1 MKKNKIAL
9 ITIFL
14 ILTISVLLYFVP
26 INQLIGKLPFI
37 NRFYNN
43 TTLEISTKTGVAR
56 VWINGKD
63 HGETPTN
70 IEDLPEGSYL
80 VELQKVVDEEAF
92 YKKHSFQIELTRN
105 TSARIDLEIGPED
118 LLHGAILYYT
128 PIRTTSDEGFLTI
141 ISDVD
146 DSRVFLD
153 GEFLKVSPITNLGL
167 RENQYEIKVLA
178 PGHEEVAVPVLLRNN
193 YVLNLK
199 TFHFPIPV
207 SFESIEED
215 NPELETESLEED
227 MEVVEE
233 EEEVLNESN
242 VDEQ

>member
-14 ILTISVLLYFVP
+14 ILAISVLLYFVP
-26 INQLIGKLPFI
+26 VNQLIGKLPFI

-43 TTLEISTKTGVAR
+43 TTLEISTKSGVAR
-56 VWINGKD
+56 VWINGQD
-63 HGETPTN
+63 YGETPTN

-80 VELQKVVDEEAF
+80 VELQKVVEEEAF

-118 LLHGAILYYT
+118 LLHGAIIYYT
-128 PIRTTSDEGFLTI
+128 PIRTTSDEGFLTV
-141 ISDVD
+141 ISDVNN
-146 DSRVFLD
+146 SRVFLD
-153 GEFLKVSPITNLGL
+153 GEFLKTSPITNLGL
-167 RENQYEIKVLA
+167 RESQYEIKVLA
-178 PGHEEVAVPVLLRNN
+178 PGYEDVEVPVLLRNN

-207 SFESIEED
+207 EFET
-215 NPELETESLEED
+215 LETESTQP
-227 MEVVEE
+227 EE
-233 EEEVLNESN
+233 ENSEEGSTAEAVSEES
-242 VDEQ
+242 VDE

>member
-14 ILTISVLLYFVP
+14 ILTISILLYFIP

-37 NRFYNN
+37 NSFYNN
-43 TTLEISTKTGVAR
+43 TTLEITTKAGVAK

-63 HGETPTN
+63 YGQTPAS

-80 VELQKVVDEEAF
+80 VELEKIVKEESF

-105 TSARIDLEIGPED
+105 TSARIDLEIGPQD
-118 LLHGAILYYT
+118 LLHGVIIYYT
-128 PIRTTSDEGFLTI
+128 PIRTSSDEGFLTV
-141 ISDVD
+141 ISNVNDA
-146 DSRVFLD
+146 RVFLD
-153 GEFLKVSPITNLGL
+153 GEFLKVSPITNLGV
-167 RENQYEIKVLA
+167 REGQYEIKVLA
-178 PGHEEVAVPVLLRNN
+178 PGHEEVKVPVLLQNN

-207 SFESIEED
+207 DFESIETK
-215 NPELETESLEED
+215 LK
-227 MEVVEE
+227 
-233 EEEVLNESN
+233 
-242 VDEQ
+242 DE

>member
-14 ILTISVLLYFVP
+14 ILAISILLYFIP

-56 VWINGKD
+56 VWLNGKD
-63 HGETPTN
+63 YGETPTN

-80 VELQKVVDEEAF
+80 VELQKIVEEEAF

-128 PIRTTSDEGFLTI
+128 PIRTTADEGFLTI

-167 RENQYEIKVLA
+167 RESQYEIKVLA
-178 PGHEEVAVPVLLRNN
+178 PGHEEVEVPVLLRNN

-207 SFESIEED
+207 EFDSIQTDTSGTETPDAGEET
-215 NPELETESLEED
+215 TEDEIID
-227 MEVVEE
+227 EE
-233 EEEVLNESN
+233 E
-242 VDEQ
+242 

>member
-1 MKKNKIAL
+1 MKKNKTAL

-14 ILTISVLLYFVP
+14 ILGISILLYFIP

-43 TTLEISTKTGVAR
+43 TTLEITTKAGVAR

-63 HGETPTN
+63 YGETPTN

-80 VELQKVVDEEAF
+80 VELQKVVEEEAF
-92 YKKHSFQIELTRN
+92 YKNHSFQIELTRN
-105 TSARIDLEIGPED
+105 TSARIDLEIGPEN
-118 LLHGAILYYT
+118 LLHGAIIYYT
-128 PIRTTSDEGFLTI
+128 PIRTASNEGFLTV
-141 ISDVD
+141 ISNVD
-146 DSRVFLD
+146 NSRVFLD

-167 RENQYEIKVLA
+167 RESQYEIKILA

-199 TFHFPIPV
+199 AFHFPIPIA
-207 SFESIEED
+207 FESIE
-215 NPELETESLEED
+215 TEIT
-227 MEVVEE
+227 EE
-233 EEEVLNESN
+233 ESSKEESVNE
-242 VDEQ
+242 

>member
-14 ILTISVLLYFVP
+14 ILTISILLYFIP

-37 NRFYNN
+37 NSFYNN
-43 TTLEISTKTGVAR
+43 TTLEITTKAGVAK

-63 HGETPTN
+63 YGQTPAS

-80 VELQKVVDEEAF
+80 VELEKIVKEESF

-105 TSARIDLEIGPED
+105 TSARIDLEIGPND
-118 LLHGAILYYT
+118 LLHGVILYYT
-128 PIRTTSDEGFLTI
+128 PIRTSSDEGFLTV
-141 ISDVD
+141 ISNVD
-146 DSRVFLD
+146 DARIFLD
-153 GEFLKVSPITNLGL
+153 GEFLKVSPITNLGV
-167 RENQYEIKVLA
+167 REGQYEIKVLA
-178 PGHEEVAVPVLLRNN
+178 PGHEEVKVPVLLQNN

-207 SFESIEED
+207 DFESIETK
-215 NPELETESLEED
+215 LK
-227 MEVVEE
+227 
-233 EEEVLNESN
+233 
-242 VDEQ
+242 DE

>member
-14 ILTISVLLYFVP
+14 ILAISVLLYFVP
-26 INQLIGKLPFI
+26 VNQLIGRLPFI

-43 TTLEISTKTGVAR
+43 TTLEISTKAGVAR
-56 VWINGKD
+56 VWINGQD
-63 HGETPTN
+63 YGETPTN

-80 VELQKVVDEEAF
+80 VELQKVVEEEAF

-118 LLHGAILYYT
+118 LLHGAIIYYT
-128 PIRTTSDEGFLTI
+128 PIRTTSDEGFLTV
-141 ISDVD
+141 ISNVNN
-146 DSRVFLD
+146 SRVFLD
-153 GEFLKVSPITNLGL
+153 GEFLKASPITNLGL
-167 RENQYEIKVLA
+167 RESQYEIKVLA
-178 PGHEEVAVPVLLRNN
+178 PGHEEVKVPVLLRNN

-207 SFESIEED
+207 DFESIE
-215 NPELETESLEED
+215 TEIIEP
-227 MEVVEE
+227 EE
-233 EEEVLNESN
+233 ELTSEETTEETVSEES
-242 VDEQ
+242 VDE

>member
-14 ILTISVLLYFVP
+14 ILAISVLLYFIP

-43 TTLEISTKTGVAR
+43 TTLEISTKAGVAR
-56 VWINGKD
+56 VWVNGKD
-63 HGETPTN
+63 YGETPTK

-80 VELQKVVDEEAF
+80 VELQKVIEEEAF

-128 PIRTTSDEGFLTI
+128 PIRTTSDEGFLTV
-141 ISDVD
+141 ISDVNN
-146 DSRVFLD
+146 SRVFLD
-153 GEFLKVSPITNLGL
+153 GEFLKVSPVTNLGL
-167 RENQYEIKVLA
+167 RESQYEIKVLA
-178 PGHEEVAVPVLLRNN
+178 PGHEEVKVPVLLRNN

-207 SFESIEED
+207 EFEPMDAEITEVTEDSPIEA
-215 NPELETESLEED
+215 PT
-227 MEVVEE
+227 
-233 EEEVLNESN
+233 EEEVIIEES
-242 VDEQ
+242 VE

>member
-1 MKKNKIAL
+1 MKKNKTAL

-14 ILTISVLLYFVP
+14 ILGISILLYFIP

-43 TTLEISTKTGVAR
+43 TTLEITTKAGVAR

-63 HGETPTN
+63 YGETPTN

-80 VELQKVVDEEAF
+80 VELQKVVEEEAF
-92 YKKHSFQIELTRN
+92 YRKHSFQIELTRN

-118 LLHGAILYYT
+118 LLHGTILYYT
-128 PIRTTSDEGFLTI
+128 PIRTASNEGFLTV
-141 ISDVD
+141 ISNVD

-167 RENQYEIKVLA
+167 RESQYEIKVLA
-178 PGHEEVAVPVLLRNN
+178 PGHEEVKVPVLLRNN

-207 SFESIEED
+207 KFESIDTEATEEEGSEED
-215 NPELETESLEED
+215 TTK
-227 MEVVEE
+227 EVVDKKD
-233 EEEVLNESN
+233 VNE
-242 VDEQ
+242 

>member
-14 ILTISVLLYFVP
+14 ILAISILLYFVP

-43 TTLEISTKTGVAR
+43 TTLEISTKSGVAR
-56 VWINGKD
+56 VWIDGKD
-63 HGETPTN
+63 YGETPTN

-80 VELQKVVDEEAF
+80 VELQKVVEEEAF

-128 PIRTTSDEGFLTI
+128 PIRTTSDEGFLTV

-167 RENQYEIKVLA
+167 RESQYEIKVLA
-178 PGHEEVAVPVLLRNN
+178 PGHEEVEVPVLLRNN

-207 SFESIEED
+207 EFETI
-215 NPELETESLEED
+215 ETESTQT
-227 MEVVEE
+227 EE
-233 EEEVLNESN
+233 ENIEEEATEEI
-242 VDEQ
+242 VDEESVDE